1 MRAGAFYSCGQSG
14 TGYVNRGNVVRGNHF
29 ENVRT
34 RVRHHYPSC
43 LDNVSTCDG
52 TGFGNPNVNALY
64 LDDTMSGW
72 TVFNNSFVNVMNGV
86 LINGGSENNIH
97 SNHFDNVGNV
107 LYMVDECP
115 APGQAIIYYALV
127 RSYAELRKVAAWPA
141 WRKYHLS

>member
-86 LINGGSENNIH
+86 LINGGSDNNIH
-97 SNHFDNVGNV
+97 SNHYNN
-107 LYMVDECP
+107 
-115 APGQAIIYYALV
+115 
-127 RSYAELRKVAAWPA
+127 
-141 WRKYHLS
+141 